1 MSGKD
6 TANTRK
12 AGKPEAK
19 PEVARGTWQDRL
31 SDIGLNLFVGAL
43 RLLPVRQRL
52 NLASWIVRRAV
63 APALGYY
70 DRVEANIDHVWP
82 RTPPAE
88 KRRIA
93 DAAIDNLARA
103 FIENYDPA
111 EMLQRGAAYPVGG
124 PGLAAFEQARAEG
137 RPVLLL
143 SGHYGNPICARCAL
157 VARGYEVG
165 GLLRAMSNPYSN
177 ARYIQNYR
185 DVAEPVFVQGPG
197 GLKALLRHV
206 RGGGVLA
213 MVFDVFDGSGVPI
226 DFLGQPAPTVTSPA
240 DIALKTGA
248 LLIPYF
254 GIRRA
259 DRYGFDTILEEPIE
273 HGDPV
278 EMMREATR
286 RLEARIKDDP
296 GQWMWTHRRWKPK
309 RQMKRQ
315 RKRAAATM

>member
-1 MSGKD
+1 M
-6 TANTRK
+6 
-12 AGKPEAK
+12 
-19 PEVARGTWQDRL
+19 
-31 SDIGLNLFVGAL
+31 
-43 RLLPVRQRL
+43 
-52 NLASWIVRRAV
+52 
-63 APALGYY
+63 
-70 DRVEANIDHVWP
+70 
-82 RTPPAE
+82 
-88 KRRIA
+88 
-93 DAAIDNLARA
+93 
-103 FIENYDPA
+103 
-111 EMLQRGAAYPVGG
+111 
-124 PGLAAFEQARAEG
+124 
-137 RPVLLL
+137 
-143 SGHYGNPICARCAL
+143 CARCAL

-177 ARYIQNYR
+177 ARYVQNYR

-278 EMMREATR
+278 EMMRDATR